1 MADSCFCGGCFFSSI
16 FKMWAFHQ
24 KLTFLKKIRWIFSF
38 VKLKKLTNHCR
49 APLGCF
55 VVVFGLV
62 LDSSILSCLFQVC
75 SLIFARGKERVSVT
89 ASVDGGPDF
98 YLGQKRIQGKMKS
111 FEWANPAPLRSCCPG
126 TASLQRVKAIILNG
140 EGKQR
145 HWIEA
150 RTRGEFSSNFFYFY
164 FFPVSLRIFFFFQL
178 CTKFNVKWFE
188 IFI

>member
-1 MADSCFCGGCFFSSI
+1 
-16 FKMWAFHQ
+16 MWAFHQ
-24 KLTFLKKIRWIFSF
+24 KLTFFKKIRWIFSF